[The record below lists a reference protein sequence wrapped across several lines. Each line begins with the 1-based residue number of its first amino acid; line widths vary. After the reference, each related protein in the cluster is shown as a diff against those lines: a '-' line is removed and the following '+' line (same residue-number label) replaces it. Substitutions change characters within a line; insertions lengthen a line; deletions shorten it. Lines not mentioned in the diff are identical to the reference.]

1 MIGATWGGKGVATW
15 GGKGVATVTDA
26 IGTIACG
33 IAGYRTLAPPDI
45 SPH

>member
-1 MIGATWGGKGVATW
+1 MIGATW

-33 IAGYRTLAPPDI
+33 IAGVSWLEPRRRRRRRR
-45 SPH
+45 

>member
-1 MIGATWGGKGVATW
+1 MVGYHIVDRSYMGR